1 MTKQRIYWR
10 TVLFICMAAIA
21 GMFFSQG
28 RLAADPVPGKQDAR
42 IVKSVC
48 EYLKQ
53 VHLTRPDIGEEI
65 SRRLFKHFIRDLDPT
80 KLYFLKSDVDE
91 FKKYETELSDR
102 LLEGDISFAYK
113 AYERLVKRVG
123 ERTKLVEE
131 FVNAPHDFT
140 VKEFMSTD
148 YDHMEPPAND
158 AEVRERWRQRI
169 KFDLLQ
175 QRVAKKPVPEAEAK
189 EKILKRYQGL
199 QKRWKQL
206 DNYDL
211 LELYLTD
218 LTTSVDPH
226 STYMSPSTLADFDIS
241 MRLNLDGIGALLRSE
256 NGVTMIS
263 EIVPGGAAAVDGRLK
278 AKDKIIAVA
287 QGDGKFVDVMDMKIT
302 DVVKHIRG
310 KRGTK
315 VELKVIPVGKIEP
328 IVYVLTRQK
337 IELKSQEARAE
348 IIEQGKKADGTP
360 FKIGVIDLP
369 SFYADMKAGS
379 GGKSATEDVRKILKE
394 FKAKNVDGLVLDLR
408 HNGGGSLREA
418 LSLTGLFI
426 DQGPVVQV
434 KDYDGKVQRGNDP
447 EKGTVYAGPMIVL
460 VSKFSASASE
470 ILAGAMQDYGR
481 ALLVGDSAT
490 HGKGSVQTVID
501 MGGRGDGEPAV
512 NLGALKL
519 TIQQFYRVNG
529 DSTQNR
535 GVASDIVL
543 PTITDEL
550 APNEKDLDYAL
561 PFDQVKPADHEEL
574 NMVPA
579 ELKAYLKTR
588 SEKRIKDSKDF
599 AKLQKELEI
608 LRARKARKSLP
619 LSEKELRDEMAKD
632 DANHIDDKPE
642 GADGDDQ
649 PVVHTK
655 TYKFQRNFTN
665 NEILQIMEDLLQGNK
680 TNRAVTGT

>member
-1 MTKQRIYWR
+1 MTKQRISGRIAPLLYLLI
-10 TVLFICMAAIA
+10 VVGLFIT
-21 GMFFSQG
+21 QG

-65 SRRLFKHFIRDLDPT
+65 SRRLFKHFIKDLDPT
-80 KLYFLKSDVDE
+80 KLYFMKSDIDE
-91 FKKYETELSDR
+91 FRKYETELSDR
-102 LLEGDISFAYK
+102 LLDGDISFAYK

-123 ERTKLVEE
+123 ERMKLVEE
-131 FVNAPHDFT
+131 FINTAHDFT
-140 VKEFMSTD
+140 VSEYMSTD
-148 YDHMEPPAND
+148 YDHMEPPATD

-189 EKILKRYQGL
+189 EKMLKRFQGL

-211 LELYLTD
+211 MELYLTD

-256 NGVTMIS
+256 NGTTMIS
-263 EIVPGGAAAVDGRLK
+263 EIGPGGAAAVDGRLK
-278 AKDKIIAVA
+278 PKDKIIAVA
-287 QGDGKFVDVMDMKIT
+287 QGDGKYVDVMDMKIT
-302 DVVKHIRG
+302 EVVKFIRG

-315 VELKVIPVGKIEP
+315 VELKVVPVGKIEP
-328 IVYVLTRQK
+328 IVYLLTRQK
-337 IELKSQEARAE
+337 IELKSQEARSE

-360 FKIGVIDLP
+360 YKIGVIDLP

-394 FKAKNVDGLVLDLR
+394 FKAKNVDGMVLDLR

-434 KDYDGKVQRGNDP
+434 KDYQGKVQRGNDP
-447 EKGTVYAGPMIVL
+447 ERGTVYAGPMVVL
-460 VSKFSASASE
+460 VSKLSASASE

-481 ALLVGDSAT
+481 ALIVGDTTT

-501 MGGRGDGEPAV
+501 LGGQGEGDSA

-535 GVASDIVL
+535 GVSSDLVL
-543 PTITDEL
+543 PSITEEL
-550 APNEKDLDYAL
+550 ASNEKDLDYAL
-561 PFDQVKPADHEEL
+561 PFDSVKAADHDEL
-574 NMVPA
+574 NLFPA
-579 ELKAYLKTR
+579 QLKTYLKTR
-588 SEKRIKDSKDF
+588 SEKRLKDSKDF
-599 AKLQKELEI
+599 AKLQKELEL
-608 LRARKARKSLP
+608 LRTRKARKSLP
-619 LSEKELRDEMAKD
+619 LSEKVIREEMAKD
-632 DANHIDDKPE
+632 EANRIEDKPE

-655 TYKFQRNFTN
+655 AYKFQRNFTN
-665 NEILQIMEDLLQGNK
+665 NEILQIMEDLLQGSK
-680 TNRAVTGT
+680 ANRAVSGT